1 MNRKTLSLIFL
12 LTSFCLY
19 GQVTTINENTESL
32 DLQNIAT
39 VYKDA
44 SHGLTI
50 EQILKDNSFIFKRIN
65 HLNTGITYTDYWVKF
80 NLKNVS
86 DDELDLFLAF
96 ESMVNDTLFLYKVI
110 NNKVVEST
118 IMGEYL
124 PFSQRQIKHP
134 TPIFEIHLL
143 ANEQVQYF
151 VKTRGNGQP
160 MNLTASLL
168 NAQGF
173 HNWDVRKMFFLGVI
187 YGIIILI
194 IVLNISF
201 FLITKEKIYLIF
213 SGQFV
218 FSALCIAYFDGFVY
232 QYIFPNNGYWSNET
246 IAIAMCLTFLFNN
259 RFTSDFFNLKNLA
272 PWAYHTFRYSTYLI
286 YLILAFSFVHPVG
299 FNTFIVSM
307 TAITSLVALLLF
319 ASILAAKRRGF
330 ASYIFGLV
338 ATVCLIFFGSAFQLF
353 LIGLVPGVFFTHYA
367 MHLGVATQSVFL
379 ALAVND
385 KFRLIREE
393 NTLYQVQLVEAMNQ
407 YSQNLINNIEGERQ
421 RLASEIH
428 DGLGQHLLV
437 IRNKVL
443 MSQKKKMTPS
453 KHEETLEYLLDV
465 TTDALE
471 DTRAMSHN
479 LRPPI
484 LNTMGLTVA
493 IQSLVEKMRES
504 SSMKI
509 NLDMIEPIDGLIQ
522 KELEINIYRILQ
534 ESFNNAFKHASATK
548 IDIKIKKNAQELWI
562 EFADNGK
569 GFNPNTAQFGQGL
582 VGIKERVSLMKGTI
596 LIASIDNKGT
606 HFFIKIPFK
615 SMSN

>member
-1 MNRKTLSLIFL
+1 MK
-12 LTSFCLY
+12 
-19 GQVTTINENTESL
+19 GQVTAIDKNSERLE
-32 DLQNIAT
+32 LQHIAT

-44 SHGLTI
+44 SHGLSI
-50 EQILKDNSFIFKRIN
+50 DQILQNNSYIFKPVN
-65 HLNTGITYTDYWVKF
+65 HLNIGITYTDYWVRF
-80 NLKNVS
+80 ALKNGS
-86 DDELDLFLAF
+86 DDKLDLFLAF
-96 ESMVNDTLFLYKVI
+96 ESMVNDTLFLYKVV
-110 NNKVVEST
+110 NNKVVETT
-118 IMGEYL
+118 IIGEYL

-134 TPIFEIHLL
+134 TPVFEIHFLPY
-143 ANEQVQYF
+143 EQAQYF
-151 VKTRGNGQP
+151 IKTRGNGQP

-173 HNWDVRKMFFLGVI
+173 HNWDIRKMFFLGVI
-187 YGIIILI
+187 YGIMFL
-194 IVLNISF
+194 LNISF

-218 FSALCIAYFDGFVY
+218 FSALCVAYFDGFVY

-246 IAIAMCLTFLFNN
+246 IAIAMCLTFIFNN
-259 RFTSDFFNLKNLA
+259 RFTADFFNLKNLA
-272 PWAYHTFRYSTYLI
+272 PWAYQTFRYSTYLI
-286 YLILAFSFVHPVG
+286 YLILAFSFIHPVG

-319 ASILAAKRRGF
+319 VSILAAKRRGF

-338 ATVCLIFFGSAFQLF
+338 ATVCLIVFGSVFQLF

-393 NTLYQVQLVEAMNQ
+393 NTHYQVQLVEAMNQ

-437 IRNKVL
+437 IRNRIL
-443 MSQKKKMTPS
+443 MTLKKKLSPS
-453 KHEETLEYLLDV
+453 KHEETLEHLLDI

-504 SSMKI
+504 SSAKI
-509 NLDMIEPIDGLIQ
+509 NFEMKDSIDGLIQ
-522 KELEINIYRILQ
+522 KELEINVYRILQ
-534 ESFNNAFKHASATK
+534 ESFNNAEKHAKASR
-548 IDIKIKKNAQELWI
+548 INIQIQQKNNELSI
-562 EFADNGK
+562 LFEDNGK
-569 GFNPNTAQFGQGL
+569 GFDQNTATYGQGIL
-582 VGIKERVSLMKGTI
+582 GIKERVFLLKGTL
-596 LIASIDNKGT
+596 LIDSSAKKGT
-606 HFFIKIPFK
+606 QISIKIPVK
-615 SMSN
+615 L

>member
-1 MNRKTLSLIFL
+1 M
-12 LTSFCLY
+12 SFY
-19 GQVTTINENTESL
+19 VNGQVTVIDKNSERL

-39 VYKDA
+39 VYKDK
-44 SHGLTI
+44 SHVLTI
-50 EQILKDNSFIFKRIN
+50 EQILHDNSYIFKPIN
-65 HLNTGITYTDYWVKF
+65 HLNSGISYTDYWVRF
-80 NLKNVS
+80 TLKNS
-86 DDELDLFLAF
+86 SNKELGLFLAF

-110 NNKVVEST
+110 NNEVVET
-118 IMGEYL
+118 TMLGEYL

-134 TPIFEIHLL
+134 TPVFEINLL
-143 ANEQVQYF
+143 PNQQVQYF
-151 VKTRGNGQP
+151 IKTTGNGQP

-168 NAQGF
+168 NDQGF

-187 YGIIILI
+187 YGIILLI
-194 IVLNISF
+194 ILLNISF

-218 FSALCIAYFDGFVY
+218 FSALCVAYFDGFIY

-246 IAIAMCLTFLFNN
+246 IAVAMCLTFLFNN

-286 YLILAFSFVHPVG
+286 YLILAFSFVHPLG

-319 ASILAAKRRGF
+319 VSILAAKRRGF

-338 ATVCLIFFGSAFQLF
+338 ATVCLIVFGSVFQLF

-437 IRNKVL
+437 IRNRVL
-443 MSQKKKMTPS
+443 MSQKKKMSST

-493 IQSLVEKMRES
+493 IQSLVEKMKES

-509 NLDMIEPIDGLIQ
+509 NLEMKEPIDGLVL

-548 IDIKIKKNAQELWI
+548 IEIKIQKNTYELQI
-562 EFADNGK
+562 SFADNGK
-569 GFNPNTAQFGQGL
+569 GFNQNTAKYGQGI

-596 LIASIDNKGT
+596 LIDSEEKKGT
-606 HFFIKIPFK
+606 KIMIKIPFK
-615 SMSN
+615 AMNE

>member
-1 MNRKTLSLIFL
+1 MS
-12 LTSFCLY
+12 
-19 GQVTTINENTESL
+19 GQVSFVNKNTERL
-32 DLQNIAT
+32 DLQNIAS
-39 VYKDA
+39 VYKDGT
-44 SHGLTI
+44 HGLSI
-50 EQILKDNSFIFKRIN
+50 EQLLQTNSYIFKPIN
-65 HLNTGITYTDYWVKF
+65 HLNIGISYTDYWVKF
-80 NLKNVS
+80 SLKNTS
-86 DDELDLFLAF
+86 NKELDLFLAF

-110 NNKVVEST
+110 NNKVVET
-118 IMGEYL
+118 IMLGEYL
-124 PFSQRQIKHP
+124 PFSERQIKHP
-134 TPIFEIHLL
+134 TPVLEIHLL
-143 ANEQVQYF
+143 ANEQAGYYLM
-151 VKTRGNGQP
+151 TRGNGQP

-201 FLITKEKIYLIF
+201 FLITKERIYLIF

-246 IAIAMCLTFLFNN
+246 VAIAMCFTFIFNN
-259 RFTSDFFNLKNLA
+259 RFTCDFFNLKNLA

-286 YLILAFSFVHPVG
+286 YGILAFSFVHPMG

-319 ASILAAKRRGF
+319 VSILAAKKKGF
-330 ASYIFGLV
+330 SSYLFGLV
-338 ATVCLIFFGSAFQLF
+338 ATGCLIVFGSIFQLF
-353 LIGLVPGVFFTHYA
+353 LIGLLPGFFFAHYA
-367 MHLGVATQSVFL
+367 MHLAVATQSVFL

-385 KFRLIREE
+385 KFRQIREE
-393 NTLYQVQLVEAMNQ
+393 NALYQVQLVEAMNH

-443 MSQKKKMTPS
+443 MSLKKKMSPTR
-453 KHEETLEYLLDV
+453 HEETLEYLLDV

-471 DTRAMSHN
+471 DTRSMSHN

-493 IQSLVEKMRES
+493 IHSLVEKMKES
-504 SSMKI
+504 SSIKI
-509 NLDMIEPIDGLIQ
+509 NLDMKEPIDGLVQ

-534 ESFNNAFKHASATK
+534 ESFNNTVKHASATK
-548 IDIKIKKNAQELWI
+548 IEIKIQKQAQDLLLHFE
-562 EFADNGK
+562 DNGK
-569 GFNPNTAQFGQGL
+569 GFNQNIAKYGQGL
-582 VGIKERVSLMKGTI
+582 VGTKERVSLMQGTI
-596 LIASIDNKGT
+596 LIESEEKKGT
-606 HFFIKIPFK
+606 QIFIKIPFK
-615 SMSN
+615 I

>member
-1 MNRKTLSLIFL
+1 VN
-12 LTSFCLY
+12 
-19 GQVTTINENTESL
+19 GQVTAVNKNMERL

-44 SHGLTI
+44 SHSLSI
-50 EQILKDNSFIFKRIN
+50 ELILQDNSCIFKPIN

-80 NLKNVS
+80 SLKNTS
-86 DDELDLFLAF
+86 DKELSLFLAF

-110 NNKVVEST
+110 NNEVVET
-118 IMGEYL
+118 TMLGEYL

-134 TPIFEIHLL
+134 TPVFEINLL
-143 ANEQVQYF
+143 PNQQVQYYI
-151 VKTRGNGQP
+151 KTTGNGQP
-160 MNLTASLL
+160 INLTASLL

-194 IVLNISF
+194 LLLNISF

-218 FSALCIAYFDGFVY
+218 FSALCIAYFDGFIY

-272 PWAYHTFRYSTYLI
+272 PWAYYTFRYSTYLI
-286 YLILAFSFVHPVG
+286 YLILAFSFVHPLG

-319 ASILAAKRRGF
+319 VSILAAKRRGF

-338 ATVCLIFFGSAFQLF
+338 ATVCLIVFGSFFQLF

-367 MHLGVATQSVFL
+367 MHLAVATQSVFL

-393 NTLYQVQLVEAMNQ
+393 NTLYQVQLVEAMNK

-443 MSQKKKMTPS
+443 MSLKKKMSPT

-493 IQSLVEKMRES
+493 IQSLIEKMKES

-509 NLDMIEPIDGLIQ
+509 NLDMKESIDGLVQ

-534 ESFNNAFKHASATK
+534 ENFNNAFKHASATK
-548 IDIKIKKNAQELWI
+548 IDIKIKKKTQELAI
-562 EFADNGK
+562 EFEDNGK
-569 GFNPNTAQFGQGL
+569 GFNQNTAKIGQGL
-582 VGIKERVSLMKGTI
+582 MGIKERVSLMKGTI
-596 LIASIDNKGT
+596 LIASEENKGT

-615 SMSN
+615 T

>member
-1 MNRKTLSLIFL
+1 MLNKILIVIFFL
-12 LTSFCLY
+12 ISFWTK
-19 GQVTTINENTESL
+19 GQITDINENTEKL
-32 DLQNIAT
+32 DLEKIGR
-39 VYKDA
+39 VYKDE

-50 EQILKDNSFIFKRIN
+50 EQILQDNSYIFNPIN

-80 NLKNVS
+80 ALKNTS
-86 DDELDLFLAF
+86 ESNLDLFLAF

-110 NNKVVEST
+110 NNKVVKTS

-124 PFSQRQIKHP
+124 PFSPRQIKHP
-134 TPIFEIHLL
+134 TPVFEIHLL

-151 VKTRGNGQP
+151 IKTRGNGQP

-168 NAQGF
+168 NAESF

-187 YGIIILI
+187 YGIIFLI

-218 FSALCIAYFDGFVY
+218 FSALCVAYFDGFIY

-246 IAIAMCLTFLFNN
+246 IAIAMCLTFIFNN

-272 PWAYHTFRYSTYLI
+272 PWAYQTFRYSTYLI

-299 FNTFIVSM
+299 FNTFIASM

-319 ASILAAKRRGF
+319 VSILAAKRRGF

-338 ATVCLIFFGSAFQLF
+338 ATVCLIVFGSVFQLF
-353 LIGLVPGVFFTHYA
+353 LIGLVPGIFFTHYA
-367 MHLGVATQSVFL
+367 MHLGVVTQSVFL

-385 KFRLIREE
+385 KFRQIREE

-437 IRNKVL
+437 IRNRVL

-509 NLDMIEPIDGLIQ
+509 NLDMKEPIDGLVQ

-534 ESFNNAFKHASATK
+534 EGFNNAFKHASATK
-548 IDIKIKKNAQELWI
+548 IEIEIKKITNELWLNF
-562 EFADNGK
+562 EDNGK
-569 GFNPNTAQFGQGL
+569 GFNQNTAKYGQGL
-582 VGIKERVSLMKGTI
+582 VGIKERVSLMKGTL
-596 LIASIDNKGT
+596 LIESEDKKGAKIV
-606 HFFIKIPFK
+606 IKIPTK
-615 SMSN
+615 I

>member
-1 MNRKTLSLIFL
+1 MLNKILIVIFFL
-12 LTSFCLY
+12 ISFWTK
-19 GQVTTINENTESL
+19 GQITDINENTEKL
-32 DLQNIAT
+32 DLEKIGR
-39 VYKDA
+39 VYKDE

-50 EQILKDNSFIFKRIN
+50 EQILQDNSYIFNPIN

-80 NLKNVS
+80 ALKNTS
-86 DDELDLFLAF
+86 ESNLDLFLAF

-110 NNKVVEST
+110 NNKVVKTS

-134 TPIFEIHLL
+134 TPVFEIHLL

-151 VKTRGNGQP
+151 IKTRGNGQP

-168 NAQGF
+168 NAESF

-187 YGIIILI
+187 YGIMFLILL
-194 IVLNISF
+194 LNISF
-201 FLITKEKIYLIF
+201 FLITKENIYLIF
-213 SGQFV
+213 SGQLT
-218 FSALCIAYFDGFVY
+218 FSALSIVYFDGFVY

-246 IAIAMCLTFLFNN
+246 IAVAMCFTFIFNN
-259 RFTSDFFNLKNLA
+259 RFTSDFFNLKNFA
-272 PWAYHTFRYSTYLI
+272 PWAFQTFRYFTYLI

-307 TAITSLVALLLF
+307 TATTSLVALLLF
-319 ASILAAKRRGF
+319 VSILAAKRRGF

-338 ATVCLIFFGSAFQLF
+338 ATVCLIVFGSVFQLF
-353 LIGLVPGVFFTHYA
+353 LIGLVPGIFFTHYA
-367 MHLGVATQSVFL
+367 MHLAVTTQSLFL

-385 KFRLIREE
+385 KFRQIREE
-393 NTLYQVQLVEAMNQ
+393 NTLYQVKLVEAMNQ

-443 MSQKKKMTPS
+443 MSLKKKMSPT

-471 DTRAMSHN
+471 DTRSMSHN

-493 IQSLVEKMRES
+493 IQSLVEKMKES
-504 SSMKI
+504 SAMKI
-509 NLDMIEPIDGLIQ
+509 NLDMAEAIDGLVQ

-548 IDIKIKKNAQELWI
+548 IIIKIKKKARELWI
-562 EFADNGK
+562 EFEDNGR
-569 GFNPNTAQFGQGL
+569 GFNPNTAKFGQGI

-596 LIASIDNKGT
+596 LIESEEKKGT
-606 HFFIKIPFK
+606 HILIKIPFK
-615 SMSN
+615 V